1 MDMVDRSWN
10 SEKLIVVRGAG
21 DLASGV
27 INKLVKSGFQVV
39 AVELEQPSV
48 IRRTVAYANA
58 MFEGTALIEGVEA
71 VKAADIEEALAALS
85 AGKVPVLADTSGW
98 VISEL
103 NPKFVVDA
111 IIAKKNLGTHINM
124 APIVVGLGPGFTAGV
139 DTHAVVETNRGH
151 YLGRVI
157 LNGSAEP
164 DTGKPGTV
172 CGFSSERVVRT
183 PADGII
189 ETAAEIGDDVRGGQT
204 VATVEGV
211 PVTVQISGVLR
222 GLIHSGLYVT
232 QGMKIGDVDPRG
244 QKEYCFTISDKARA
258 IAGGVLEALLYLQN
272 RLS

>member
-71 VKAADIEEALAALS
+71 VKAADIEEALAALN

-98 VISEL
+98 AISEL
-103 NPKFVVDA
+103 HPKFVVDA
-111 IIAKKNLGTHINM
+111 IIAKKNLGTHIQM

-139 DTHAVVETNRGH
+139 DVHAVVETNRGH

-172 CGFSSERVVRT
+172 CGFSSERVVRA
-183 PADGII
+183 PVGGII
-189 ETAAEIGDDVRGGQT
+189 ETAAEIGDDVRSGQT

-222 GLIHSGLYVT
+222 GLIHGGFYVT

-244 QKEYCFTISDKARA
+244 RKEYCFTISDKARA